1 MGFDVATL
9 GGPFGVEVRGMNL
22 NGPLDRE
29 SVLRL
34 RRLFDDHHLLLF
46 RDQEISGSDQ
56 LRLCRSLRP
65 VVDDVAWVSNVE
77 AGFHPE
83 GELKFHCDF
92 AFTEHP
98 MLGLSLY
105 AIELG
110 EGAAPTR
117 FASNVRAL
125 ETLPASLRARV
136 DGLRV
141 VHMIDTIHGRD
152 NIRTRLDDVGGNS
165 APFDLYPRSTRD
177 AVWTHP
183 LTGVGL
189 LFVLEQQAS
198 HFEGWSCRESDD
210 LLDALFAHLYDPAN
224 MYEHQWQVGDFA
236 VWDNLVL
243 QHGRRANPN
252 TVRRSLRRVAMNEVT
267 TAELIAGTGF
277 DPAWRQRAQAKA

>member
-1 MGFDVATL
+1 MGFHVVTL
-9 GGPFGVEVRGMNL
+9 GGPFGVEVRGL
-22 NGPLDRE
+22 KLTGPLDRE

-46 RDQEISGSDQ
+46 RDQDISGSDQ

-83 GELKFHCDF
+83 GELKFHCDY

-110 EGAAPTR
+110 DGAAPTR

-125 ETLPASLRARV
+125 EALPVALRARV
-136 DGLRV
+136 EGLRV

-152 NIRTRLDDVGGNS
+152 NIRTRLCDVGGEN
-165 APFDLYPRSTRD
+165 APHDVYPRSTRP
-177 AVWTHP
+177 AVWSHP
-183 LTGVGL
+183 LTGVEL

-198 HFEGWSCRESDD
+198 HFEGWSCSESDE
-210 LLDALFAHLYDPAN
+210 LLDALFAHLYEPAN
-224 MYEHQWQVGDFA
+224 VYEHEWRVGDLA

-277 DPAWRQRAQAKA
+277 DPAWREKVGLA